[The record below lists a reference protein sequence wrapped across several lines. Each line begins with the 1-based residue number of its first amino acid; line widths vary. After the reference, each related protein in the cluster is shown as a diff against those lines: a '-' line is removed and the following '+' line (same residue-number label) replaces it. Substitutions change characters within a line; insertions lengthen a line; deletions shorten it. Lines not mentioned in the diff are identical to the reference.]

1 MCTLDR
7 ILEMKWQH
15 RGKLEAKVHLKEVSG
30 LVYAWCL
37 CTYQLRYVC
46 GNTVK
51 EVVPPEIR
59 LANLDSL

>member
-1 MCTLDR
+1 MAAQR
-7 ILEMKWQH
+7 KA
-15 RGKLEAKVHLKEVSG
+15 RGKGPPERGIWISICIVFVYVS
-30 LVYAWCL
+30 
-37 CTYQLRYVC
+37 RYVC